1 MLILDRIISMQYQ
14 LTFSTIE
21 SRNVFAEKCGLA
33 TSESETIYIPL
44 ALLSVAKA
52 DTNVEAIA
60 LDGTGEVTVIIN
72 TGADAVLE
80 TVTVEEN
87 LGEDTYIVKTS
98 DPLALYDLVD
108 GKMDP
113 ADAPVKL
120 MSELAGETTDL
131 TAEDAQW
138 ARIRISSR
146 YRPFPTSFEKI
157 SSDYKSKPEI
167 FVIDSGINFDHDEFQ
182 DDALDTVDFFKLNT
196 ITNYADN
203 LGHGTAIASAI
214 TGKNVGLQ
222 QHAKLMNVKTF
233 DQGQKPTLLDLGAA
247 IDAILAHHQNTPSVP
262 KVVNCSWLVPKSF
275 YLEQKIQSLINSG
288 ITVVAA
294 AGNFGGDV
302 ADYSPACMPN
312 VITVAASDNDDIAA
326 GFNNFATAQNHTTN
340 FGLVVDLFAPG
351 VQVTVADVAGEYVRA
366 DGTSISAGFVSGAAA
381 ALMSV
386 ANSVQT
392 PQTVLDLLI
401 QDSTK
406 GVLLVDTT
414 KFSSNQNKMIHLVDG
429 NGEIANYGDLDFYM
443 GIFNDTIETMDGD
456 INNLAF
462 GSSTDIFGNSATYS
476 LIWDN
481 EDIKTKYEQYI
492 SLDAETGVF
501 NITKPME
508 ELPEGQTLE
517 IVKFKFKQT
526 STVGEALSP
535 NLFFFAT
542 DPSRDASYDYNTDIA
557 SALEN
562 INSQSYFAAWRGG
575 HIK

>member
-1 MLILDRIISMQYQ
+1 MQYQ

-21 SRNVFAEKCGLA
+21 NRNVFAEKCGLA

-44 ALLSVAKA
+44 ALLGVAKA
-52 DTNVEAIA
+52 DANVQGIV
-60 LDGTGEVTVIIN
+60 LDGEGELTVIIN
-72 TGADAVLE
+72 TDDAAVLE
-80 TVTVEEN
+80 TVTIEED
-87 LGEDTYIVKTS
+87 LGEGVYVVKTS
-98 DPLALYDLVD
+98 NPLALYDLVA

-120 MSELAGETTDL
+120 MSELSGETTDL
-131 TAEDAQW
+131 SSQDAQW
-138 ARIRISSR
+138 ARIRITSR

-167 FVIDSGINFDHDEFQ
+167 FVIDSGINFNHAEFQ
-182 DDALDTVDFFKLNT
+182 DDALEVVDFFKINA
-196 ITNYADN
+196 IANYADN
-203 LGHGTAIASAI
+203 LGHGTAIASTIA
-214 TGKNVGLQ
+214 GKNVGLQ

-233 DQGQKPTLLDLGAA
+233 DLNQKPTLLDLGAA
-247 IDAILAHHQNTPSVP
+247 IDAILAHHQNTPTVP

-294 AGNFGGDV
+294 AGNFGDDV
-302 ADYSPACMPN
+302 ALYSPAGMAN
-312 VITVAASDNDDIAA
+312 VITVAASDSDDIAA
-326 GFNNFATAQNHTTN
+326 GFNNFATSSDVTTN
-340 FGLVVDLFAPG
+340 FGQVVDIFAPG
-351 VQVTVADVAGEYVRA
+351 VQVTVADVAGAYVKT

-392 PQTVLDLLI
+392 PETVLNLLV

-406 GVLLVDTT
+406 GVLLVDNA
-414 KFSSNQNKMIHLVDG
+414 KFSSNQNRMIHLVDG

-443 GIFNDTIETMDGD
+443 GIFNDTTETMDGD

-462 GSSTDIFGNSATYS
+462 GSATDIFGNSAAYS
-476 LIWDN
+476 LVWDN
-481 EDIKTKYEQYI
+481 EDIKTKYEQYVALN
-492 SLDAETGVF
+492 SETGEF
-501 NITKPME
+501 NISKPLE
-508 ELPEGQTLE
+508 TLPEGQTLE
-517 IVKFKFKQT
+517 IVKFKIRQT
-526 STVGEALSP
+526 STVGEAFSP

-562 INSQSYFAAWRGG
+562 INSQSYFAAWRGA

>member
-1 MLILDRIISMQYQ
+1 MQYQ
-14 LTFSTIE
+14 LTFSTIA

-52 DTNVEAIA
+52 DTSVVDIA
-60 LDGTGEVTVIIN
+60 LDGTGEITVIIN
-72 TGADAVLE
+72 TVDAEVLATVLE
-80 TVTVEEN
+80 TATMEED
-87 LGEDTYIVKTS
+87 LGEGTYIVKTS
-98 DPLALYDLVD
+98 DPLSLYDLVD

-113 ADAPVKL
+113 ADAPIKF
-120 MSELAGETTDL
+120 MSELTGEDTDL
-131 TAEDAQW
+131 SSQDAQW

-157 SSDYKSKPEI
+157 SSNYKTKPEI
-167 FVIDSGINFDHDEFQ
+167 FVIDSGINFDHPEFQ
-182 DDALDTVDFFKLNT
+182 DEALEVVDFFKLPSHT
-196 ITNYADN
+196 DYRDN
-203 LGHGTAIASAI
+203 LGHGTGISSTI
-214 TGKNVGLQ
+214 VGKNLGLQ
-222 QHAKLMNVKTF
+222 QHAKLMNVKVS
-233 DQGQKPTLLDLGAA
+233 DAEKPSLLQLGQA
-247 IDAILAHHQNTPSVP
+247 IDAILAHHQNTPAVP

-302 ADYSPACMPN
+302 ANYSPAGMRN
-312 VITVAASDNDDIAA
+312 VITVAASDSDDIAA
-326 GFNNFATAQNHTTN
+326 GFNNFATSQDVTTN
-340 FGLVVDLFAPG
+340 FGQVVDLFAPG
-351 VQVTVADVAGEYVRA
+351 VQVTVAHITREYVKA

-386 ANSVQT
+386 ADSLQT

-406 GVLLVDTT
+406 GVLLVDSA
-414 KFSSNQNKMIHLVDG
+414 KFSSNQNRMIHLVDG

-443 GIFNDTIETMDGD
+443 GIFNDTTETMDGD

-462 GSSTDIFGNSATYS
+462 GSATDIFGNSAAYS
-476 LIWDN
+476 LVWDD
-481 EDIKTKYEQYI
+481 EDIKTKYEQYVVLN
-492 SLDAETGVF
+492 SETGEF
-501 NITKPME
+501 NISKPLE
-508 ELPEGQTLE
+508 TLPEGQTLE
-517 IVKFKFKQT
+517 IVKFKIQQT
-526 STVGEALSP
+526 STVGEAFSP

-562 INSQSYFAAWRGG
+562 INSQSYFAAWRGQ

>member
-21 SRNVFAEKCGLA
+21 NRNVFAEKCGLA

-44 ALLSVAKA
+44 ALLGVAKA
-52 DTNVEAIA
+52 DTNVEDITF
-60 LDGTGEVTVIIN
+60 DGTDEITVIIH
-72 TGADAVLE
+72 TVDASVFE
-80 TVTVEEN
+80 TVTVEQD
-87 LGEDTYIVKTS
+87 LGEGTYIVKTS
-98 DPLALYDLVD
+98 DPLALYDLVN

-120 MSELAGETTDL
+120 MSELSGETTDL
-131 TAEDAQW
+131 TSPDAQW
-138 ARIRISSR
+138 ARIRITSR
-146 YRPFPTSFEKI
+146 YRPFPTVFEKI

-167 FVIDSGINFDHDEFQ
+167 FVIDSGINFNHDEFE
-182 DDALDTVDFFKLNT
+182 DDALDTVNFFKLDS
-196 ITNYADN
+196 IANYADN

-214 TGKNVGLQ
+214 AGKNVGLQ

-233 DQGQKPTLLDLGAA
+233 DQGQKPTLLDLGEA
-247 IDAILAHHQNTPSVP
+247 IDAILAHHQNTPTVA

-275 YLEQKIQSLINSG
+275 YLERKIQSLINSG

-302 ADYSPACMPN
+302 ENYTPAGMPN
-312 VITVAASDNDDIAA
+312 VITVAASDADDIAA
-326 GFNNFATAQNHTTN
+326 GFNNFASSQDVVTN
-340 FGLVVDLFAPG
+340 FGEVVNLFAPG
-351 VQVTVADVAGEYVRA
+351 VQVTVADAAGQYIKT
-366 DGTSISAGFVSGAAA
+366 DGTSVSAGFVSGAAA

-392 PQTVLDLLI
+392 PETVLNLLLE
-401 QDSTK
+401 DSTK
-406 GVLLVDTT
+406 GVLLVDNS
-414 KFSSNQNKMIHLVDG
+414 KFSSNQNRMIHLVDG

-443 GIFNDTIETMDGD
+443 GVFNDTIETMDGD

-462 GSSTDIFGNSATYS
+462 GSTTDIFGNSTTYS
-476 LIWDN
+476 LIWDD
-481 EDIKTKYEQYI
+481 EDIKTKYEQYVV
-492 SLDAETGVF
+492 LDTETGAF
-501 NITKPME
+501 NITKPVE
-508 ELPEGQTLE
+508 ALPEGQTLE
-517 IVKFKFKQT
+517 IVKFKIKQT
-526 STVGEALSP
+526 STVGEAFSP

-562 INSQSYFAAWRGG
+562 INSQSYFAAWRGA